1 MLLSFQMLPDQPASE
16 LLDAV
21 ALADELGYHAC
32 YSADEIYHK
41 DAWLLFAGAAHRTER
56 IRLGPCVAP
65 IYMREPTYV
74 AQLAATL
81 DELSNGRA
89 EVVFGIGNI
98 AMLEQYGVEWRG
110 TRPIGRLREA
120 HEVMRTFL
128 DQGSIDFEG
137 DFYSYSGVTTAAR
150 PVQEHLPLKIG
161 AMGGPKSM
169 ELAGEIADGLHTACA
184 YSREALGYAVEHFK
198 VGAERAGRR
207 RDGLDLGDSLL
218 GAITPDGEVARSAGR
233 ILAAFYIPSMPPA
246 LLERHEIDPE
256 RVAVV
261 SEAFAA
267 GDVQR
272 ALDATPEEIADRI
285 MIAGTPEDWLRW
297 ITETYAPAGLNH
309 ALVSFTD
316 PFTLNAWAGIEVE
329 GLPSLGE
336 QVRLMGE
343 QVIPALSSL

>member
-1 MLLSFQMLPDQPASE
+1 VRISFQMLPEQPAPE
-16 LLDAV
+16 LLDAI
-21 ALADELGYHAC
+21 AAADGLGYYAC

-41 DAWLLFAGAAHRTER
+41 DAWLLFAAAAQRTER

-81 DELSNGRA
+81 DELSDGRA

-110 TRPIGRLREA
+110 TRAIARLREA
-120 HEVMRTFL
+120 HRVMRAVL
-128 DQGSIDFEG
+128 DEGAISFEG
-137 DFYSYSGVTTAAR
+137 DFYRYSGITTASR
-150 PVQEHLPLKIG
+150 PIQEHLLLKIG

-184 YSREALGYAVEHFK
+184 YSSQALRYAVEHFQA
-198 VGAERAGRR
+198 GAERSGRNP
-207 RDGLDLGDSLL
+207 DGLDLGDSLL
-218 GAITPDGEVARSAGR
+218 GAIAADGEAARRAGR

-246 LLERHEIDPE
+246 LLERHGIELE
-256 RVAVV
+256 RVSAVT
-261 SEAFAA
+261 EAFAA

-272 ALDATPEEIADRI
+272 ALAATPEDIADRI
-285 MIAGTPEDWLRW
+285 MVAGTPEDWVRW
-297 ITETYAPAGLNH
+297 LTETYAPAGLNH

-316 PFTLNAWAGIEVE
+316 PFTLRAWAGIEVE
-329 GLPSLGE
+329 GLPDLGE
-336 QVRLMGE
+336 QVRLVGE
-343 QVIPALSSL
+343 RVMPEISSL